1 MTLPRLCA
9 IITSGLNV
17 LIRSIKRLRNAAR
30 NAAFWSHSATMTT
43 WRRGRARLYEQL
55 SAGMALAQQDAP
67 LLTLKDAVE
76 IALKNN
82 YNIKLSQ
89 NNSTI
94 ASNNVTLGNAGIL
107 PVVTGDFNDN
117 NSRQTTKQTRNDG
130 TVNNIRNAKNS
141 NNNYGVNLNWTIFD
155 GFAMCASASG

>member
-1 MTLPRLCA
+1 MMIKKIACLVFSFAMA
-9 IITSGLNV
+9 ITIA
-17 LIRSIKRLRNAAR
+17 K
-30 NAAFWSHSATMTT
+30 
-43 WRRGRARLYEQL
+43 
-55 SAGMALAQQDAP
+55 AQQPQVP

-107 PVVTGDFNDN
+107 PQLTGDFNDN
-117 NSRQTTKQTRNDG
+117 NLYNQ
-130 TVNNIRNAKNS
+130 V
-141 NNNYGVNLNWTIFD
+141 
-155 GFAMCASASG
+155 